1 MKTYTAFF
9 FTDANY
15 ASAEIEADT
24 PEQALALARAMNDND
39 EVEHFHHYDQAS
51 PVNHVEILD
60 AISRGYG
67 RRADG
72 DILARICAHAGLLPQ
87 SVVKPAATFIR
98 AALLAG
104 PRLASF
110 LDQEPKDRERGHGVD
125 PPRADRASGSGYP
138 SALSR
143 LLRRFERRSAQVHGR
158 EMP

>member
-72 DILARICAHAGLLPQ
+72 DILARICARAGRLLRFRCLSQPR
-87 SVVKPAATFIR
+87 SFIR

-110 LDQEPKDRERGHGVD
+110 LDQ
-125 PPRADRASGSGYP
+125 
-138 SALSR
+138 
-143 LLRRFERRSAQVHGR
+143 
-158 EMP
+158 

>member
-1 MKTYTAFF
+1 LRRTIIAASANETRYPIPPRAPASGHGRQSPFFFGNQQNDRETSMKTYTAFF

-72 DILARICAHAGLLPQ
+72 DILARICARAGRLPRFRCLSQ
-87 SVVKPAATFIR
+87 PRSFIR

-110 LDQEPKDRERGHGVD
+110 LDQ
-125 PPRADRASGSGYP
+125 
-138 SALSR
+138 
-143 LLRRFERRSAQVHGR
+143 
-158 EMP
+158 